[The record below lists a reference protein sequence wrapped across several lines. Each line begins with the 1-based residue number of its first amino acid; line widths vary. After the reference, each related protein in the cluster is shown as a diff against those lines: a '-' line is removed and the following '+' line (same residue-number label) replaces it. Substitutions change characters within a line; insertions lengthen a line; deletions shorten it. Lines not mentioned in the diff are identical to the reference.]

1 MKREC
6 KKFAFFVLAA
16 KGQAYDVEIRSQEAC
31 PMKKLLGILL
41 TFIVLYAI
49 YFDLTTGTLPHAD
62 SQKAEAMVE
71 TESKISAIPYFTAKV
86 EPGET
91 VITIVEHQLK
101 KPLPVSITKLVR
113 DFDTLNSGQNAEKI
127 QVGRTYRFPDY
138 LK

>member
-1 MKREC
+1 
-6 KKFAFFVLAA
+6 
-16 KGQAYDVEIRSQEAC
+16 
-31 PMKKLLGILL
+31 MKKLLGLLL
-41 TFIVLYAI
+41 TIIVLYAI
-49 YFDLTTGTLPHAD
+49 YFDLTTGTLPHSD

-71 TESKISAIPYFTAKV
+71 TTEQKNSSTPYFEAKV

-113 DFDTLNSGQNAEKI
+113 DFDTLNNGQNADRI

-138 LK
+138 RK